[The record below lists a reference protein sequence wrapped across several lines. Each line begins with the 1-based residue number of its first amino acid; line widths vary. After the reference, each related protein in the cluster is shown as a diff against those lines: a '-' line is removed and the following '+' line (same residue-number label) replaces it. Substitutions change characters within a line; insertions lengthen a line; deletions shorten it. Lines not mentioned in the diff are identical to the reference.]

1 MNAKN
6 TLKNSKTNEVT
17 VNLRWTDTALMSFN
31 REYNTPFGETYA
43 EGNENQIISKN
54 IFLSPDDKKTRIS
67 NHILAIGG
75 PASGKTRCV
84 VLPNLMRAYGSYIVM
99 DPYGDLY
106 KESYQ
111 KLKEDGYNIKV
122 LDLINPSTSEHYNPL
137 LYIKDETDV
146 RKLVNCLLEN
156 TIIDD
161 NPNDLFWIKSEE
173 TLLCA
178 IILYLINYVPKKELT
193 FSTVLKYTSLLGKN
207 EKEFEGMI
215 ENKLEKDSKNIVNYY
230 YNKYKTAPEKTRHTI
245 ADIAVKRLNKFI
257 GQENSDLTVDD
268 SIALDTIGD
277 TKTAIF
283 LTGFHLAKYQTTLV
297 PMLCMQAFDLLIAH
311 AADDCEIHHLPYHVT
326 LILDEFALLGVI
338 PELVHSLSVSKSYG
352 VSAILI
358 AQTIGQIEEIYK
370 DDAETILSLCGSII
384 FLGNGNLISDSD
396 SKTYIAQRVATEFSK
411 DFSVSDPGSLIDD
424 KNCLVFMWD
433 MPPFLDK
440 KYQM

>member
-161 NPNDLFWIKSEE
+161 NPNDLFWINSEE

-215 ENKLEKDSKNIVNYY
+215 ENKLEKDSKNIVNHY
-230 YNKYKTAPEKTRHTI
+230 YNKY
-245 ADIAVKRLNKFI
+245 L
-257 GQENSDLTVDD
+257 
-268 SIALDTIGD
+268 
-277 TKTAIF
+277 IF
-283 LTGFHLAKYQTTLV
+283 HRSYYQR
-297 PMLCMQAFDLLIAH
+297 I
-311 AADDCEIHHLPYHVT
+311 
-326 LILDEFALLGVI
+326 
-338 PELVHSLSVSKSYG
+338 
-352 VSAILI
+352 
-358 AQTIGQIEEIYK
+358 
-370 DDAETILSLCGSII
+370 
-384 FLGNGNLISDSD
+384 
-396 SKTYIAQRVATEFSK
+396 
-411 DFSVSDPGSLIDD
+411 
-424 KNCLVFMWD
+424 
-433 MPPFLDK
+433 
-440 KYQM
+440 